1 MLAKPMGIVPIA
13 IFILSGKCLLVFAT
27 KTMSIGLT
35 DPPPPQPVWPIY
47 IDRCGEV
54 LVLHIRIR
62 VCSCLTTIFIINT
75 LFGNSVG

>member
-35 DPPPPQPVWPIY
+35 DPPPSQSVRFTLT
-47 IDRCGEV
+47 DVVRC
-54 LVLHIRIR
+54 
-62 VCSCLTTIFIINT
+62 
-75 LFGNSVG
+75 